1 MPPWPLEGNPQR
13 GSYLRWRGSGISEG
27 MRAHLR
33 TIVVWVLLIALFLII
48 WQLASRDNDPL
59 PRSPFPTFVAD
70 VQQDRVSSVEI
81 ADGELHV
88 TLDDGG
94 QYATVGTLDGK
105 LRDDLADQGVV
116 VEFARRTE
124 GSDFSTIAIYLIGAA
139 FVLLVFVLVM
149 RKMQAGSGGILALR
163 KSRARVLPDKLTAKF
178 ADVGGAEEA
187 KEDLGDVI
195 DYLKNPDGW
204 KRAGVRAPRGILLE
218 GPPGC
223 GKTLLA
229 RAVAGEANVPFFF
242 VSASEFVEM
251 FVGVGASRVR
261 DMFENASKKAPSIL
275 FIDELD
281 AVGRRRG
288 SGVGSAH
295 DEREQ
300 TLNQL
305 LFCMDGFETD
315 ARVVVI
321 AATNRPDVLDKALL
335 RPGRIDRRIP
345 VPLPD
350 RDARLAI
357 LKVHARGKPLA
368 PDVSL
373 EKLAD
378 QSEGTSGASLESLAN
393 EAALLA
399 VRRARKT
406 GAADPSISVA
416 DFDEAARKASRHQ
429 TQFDQLDQVL
439 VESASQLAQPTGNI
453 VVRATMRDGTVVEG
467 AMVWIDGTFLKLRHE
482 ETGEPI
488 VIAKAQVKSLAAV
501 TGAGAVKELVAD
513 PWAHDRA
520 GLA

>member
-1 MPPWPLEGNPQR
+1 
-13 GSYLRWRGSGISEG
+13 
-27 MRAHLR
+27 MRTHLR
-33 TIVVWVLLIALFLII
+33 TVIVWVLLIALFLVI
-48 WQLASRDNDPL
+48 WRLAAHDEEQL
-59 PRSPFPTFVAD
+59 PRSAFATFVAD
-70 VQQDRVSSVEI
+70 VQQDRVASVEI
-81 ADGELHV
+81 ADDALNV

-94 QYATVGTLDGK
+94 RYATVGELDEK
-105 LRDDLADQGVV
+105 LRDDLAGQGV
-116 VEFARRTE
+116 AIGYASRSE
-124 GSDFSTIAIYLIGAA
+124 GTDVSTIAIYLAGGAFA
-139 FVLLVFVLVM
+139 LLVLVM
-149 RKMQAGSGGILALR
+149 VLRRMQAGSGGLLALR
-163 KSRARVLPDKLTAKF
+163 KSRARVLPEKLTAKF
-178 ADVGGAEEA
+178 ADVGGADEA

-195 DYLKNPDGW
+195 DFLKNPEGW

-229 RAVAGEANVPFFF
+229 RAVAGEAKVPFFF

-261 DMFENASKKAPSIL
+261 DMFETASKKAPSIL

-288 SGVGSAH
+288 SGIGSAH

-335 RPGRIDRRIP
+335 RPGRLDRRISI
-345 VPLPD
+345 PLPD
-350 RDARLAI
+350 RAARLAI
-357 LKVHARGKPLA
+357 LRVHTRGKPLA
-368 PDVSL
+368 ADVSL
-373 EKLAD
+373 DALAD
-378 QSEGTSGASLESLAN
+378 RSEGSSGAVLECLVN
-393 EAALLA
+393 EAGLLA

-406 GAADPSISVA
+406 GAPETQIGND
-416 DFDEAARKASRHQ
+416 DFDEARGKASRHA

-439 VESASQLAQPTGNI
+439 VESASQLAQPTGSI
-453 VVRATMRDGTVVEG
+453 VVRATMRDGATIEG
-467 AMVWIDGTFLKLRHE
+467 TMVWIDGTFIKLRNV
-482 ETGEPI
+482 ETGDPM
-488 VIAKAQVKSLAAV
+488 VIAKAQIKSVVALS
-501 TGAGAVKELVAD
+501 GATVVRELTAD
-513 PWAHDRA
+513 PWAHNRT